1 MNNAP
6 LIFTTQGQSTTQGC
20 CVAAV
25 IWEGAT
31 TSGDTVEV
39 SKNDTAEII
48 WAGRTNTTQTYL
60 GANLGSG
67 VLCPGGF
74 NVSKLSSGRLLV
86 YLRVE

>member
-6 LIFTTQGQSTTQGC
+6 VIVTSVGYTYAQGC
-20 CVAAV
+20 CIAA
-25 IWEGAT
+25 ILWEGAS

-39 SKNDTAEII
+39 SKNDTAELI

-67 VLCPGGF
+67 VLCPAGF
-74 NVSKLSSGRLLV
+74 NVGKLSSGRLLV
-86 YLRVE
+86 YLRIE

>member
-6 LIFTTQGQSTTQGC
+6 LLFTSQGQATAQVC

-31 TSGDTVEV
+31 TSGDTAEL
-39 SKNDTAEII
+39 SKSDTAEII

-60 GANLGSG
+60 GANLGAG

-74 NVSKLSSGRLLV
+74 SVSKLSSGRLLV